1 MKKFIITIDTEG
13 DNLWEWQEGMQIFT
27 ENVKYLPRFQ
37 HLCEEYAFKP
47 VWLSNNE
54 MLNDAA
60 YIDFI
65 ADVEEC
71 KTGELGMHLHAW
83 NTPPDYD
90 LPIVQSGQPYLIEYP
105 KEIMEAKIAYMTDLI
120 KRRCGISP
128 VSHRAGRWAM
138 NQVYFDLLIKYGYKV
153 DCSYTPG
160 INWNTSLGRSKGS
173 MGSDYSSVSESAQI
187 IKGSDN
193 KSSILEVPM
202 TTRTRNVWVTQLG
215 RGLRGIASS
224 AYHLF
229 QGKQLW
235 LRPMKNNLN
244 DIKKL
249 ISLERD
255 SDYLMFMIHS
265 SELMPGGSPKFK
277 TKESIEELYDVVTEI
292 FEIVSKTHEG
302 CTLREYAE
310 RYVRTENKNG

>member
-13 DNLWEWQEGMQIFT
+13 DNLWEWQEGMPIFT

-37 HLCEEYAFKP
+37 HLCEEYGFKP

-65 ADVEEC
+65 ADVEER

-120 KRRCGISP
+120 KKRCGISP

-193 KSSILEVPM
+193 KGSLLEVPM
-202 TTRTRNVWVTQLG
+202 TTRTRNVWISQPG

-224 AYHLF
+224 AYHFLK
-229 QGKQLW
+229 GKQMW
-235 LRPMKNNLN
+235 FRPMNDNLN

-249 ISLERD
+249 ISLERE

-277 TKESIEELYDVVTEI
+277 TKESVEELYDVIKEI

-302 CTLREYAE
+302 FTLREYASSILIE
-310 RYVRTENKNG
+310 RKY

>member
-1 MKKFIITIDTEG
+1 
-13 DNLWEWQEGMQIFT
+13 
-27 ENVKYLPRFQ
+27 
-37 HLCEEYAFKP
+37 
-47 VWLSNNE
+47 
-54 MLNDAA
+54 
-60 YIDFI
+60 
-65 ADVEEC
+65 
-71 KTGELGMHLHAW
+71 
-83 NTPPDYD
+83 
-90 LPIVQSGQPYLIEYP
+90 
-105 KEIMEAKIAYMTDLI
+105 MTDLI

-138 NQVYFDLLIKYGYKV
+138 NQTYFDLLIKYGYKV

-160 INWNTSLGRSKGS
+160 INWNNSLGRSKGA
-173 MGSDYSSVSESAQI
+173 MGSDYSSVAESAQI

-193 KSSILEVPM
+193 KGSLLEVPM
-202 TTRTRNVWVTQLG
+202 TTRTRNVWISQPG

-224 AYHLF
+224 VYHFLK
-229 QGKQLW
+229 GKQMW
-235 LRPMKNNLN
+235 FRPMNDNLN

-265 SELMPGGSPKFK
+265 SELMPGGSPTFK
-277 TKESIEELYDVVTEI
+277 TKESVEELYDVITEI

-310 RYVRTENKNG
+310 IYKDGE

>member
-1 MKKFIITIDTEG
+1 MMKKFIITIDTEG
-13 DNLWEWQEGMQIFT
+13 DNLWEWQEGMPIFT

-37 HLCEEYAFKP
+37 HLCEEYGFKP

-65 ADVEEC
+65 ADLEER

-138 NQVYFDLLIKYGYKV
+138 NQTYFDLLIKYGYKV

-160 INWNTSLGRSKGS
+160 INWSSSLGRSDGAV
-173 MGSDYSSVSESAQI
+173 GSDYSSVSESAQI
-187 IKGSDN
+187 IKSSDGN
-193 KSSILEVPM
+193 GAILEVPM
-202 TTRTRNVWVTQLG
+202 TTRTRNVWVSQSG

-224 AYHLF
+224 AYHLIK
-229 QGKQLW
+229 GKQMW
-235 LRPMKNNLN
+235 FRPMNDNLN

-249 ISLERD
+249 IRLSYVYD
-255 SDYLMFMIHS
+255 SFI
-265 SELMPGGSPKFK
+265 
-277 TKESIEELYDVVTEI
+277 
-292 FEIVSKTHEG
+292 
-302 CTLREYAE
+302 RAYAW
-310 RYVRTENKNG
+310 RKS

>member
-1 MKKFIITIDTEG
+1 
-13 DNLWEWQEGMQIFT
+13 
-27 ENVKYLPRFQ
+27 
-37 HLCEEYAFKP
+37 
-47 VWLSNNE
+47 
-54 MLNDAA
+54 
-60 YIDFI
+60 
-65 ADVEEC
+65 
-71 KTGELGMHLHAW
+71 MHLHAW

-160 INWNTSLGRSKGS
+160 INWNTSLGRSKGA
-173 MGSDYSSVSESAQI
+173 MGSDYSSVAESAQI
-187 IKGSDN
+187 IKATDN

-255 SDYLMFMIHS
+255 SDYPMFMIHS
-265 SELMPGGSPKFK
+265 SELMPGGSPTFK
-277 TKESIEELYDVVTEI
+277 TKESVEELYDVITEI
-292 FEIVSKTHEG
+292 FELVSKTHEG

-310 RYVRTENKNG
+310 IYKDGE

>member
-13 DNLWEWQEGMQIFT
+13 DNLWEWQEGMQIFA

-54 MLNDAA
+54 MLNDAT

-65 ADVEEC
+65 ADVEER

-138 NQVYFDLLIKYGYKV
+138 NQIYFDLLIKYGYKV

-160 INWNTSLGRSKGS
+160 INWNNSLGRSKGA
-173 MGSDYSSVSESAQI
+173 MGSDYSSVAESAQI

-265 SELMPGGSPKFK
+265 SELMPGGSPTFK
-277 TKESIEELYDVVTEI
+277 TKESVEELYDDITEI
-292 FEIVSKTHEG
+292 FELVSKTHEG

-310 RYVRTENKNG
+310 IYKDGE

>member
-13 DNLWEWQEGMQIFT
+13 DNLWEWQEGMPIFT

-37 HLCEEYAFKP
+37 HLCEEYGFKP

-54 MLNDAA
+54 MLNDSA
-60 YIDFI
+60 YIEFI
-65 ADVEEC
+65 ADVEER
-71 KTGELGMHLHAW
+71 KAGELGMHLHAW

-120 KRRCGISP
+120 KSRCGISP

-138 NQVYFDLLIKYGYKV
+138 NQTYFDLLIKYGYKV

-160 INWNTSLGRSKGS
+160 INWNTSLGRSCGS
-173 MGSDYSSVSESAQI
+173 KGSDYSSVGESAQI
-187 IKGSDN
+187 IKGSEN
-193 KSSILEVPM
+193 NGSILEVPM
-202 TTRTRNVWVTQLG
+202 TTRTRNVWVSQPG

-224 AYHLF
+224 AYHMF
-229 QGKQLW
+229 KGKQMW
-235 LRPMKNNLN
+235 LRPMNDNVN

-265 SELMPGGSPKFK
+265 SELMPGGSPRFNS
-277 TKESIEELYDVVTEI
+277 KESIEELYRAITEI
-292 FEIVSKTHEG
+292 FKLVSKTHEG
-302 CTLREYAE
+302 CTLREYASSNLIE
-310 RYVRTENKNG
+310 RRY

>member
-13 DNLWEWQEGMQIFT
+13 DNLWEWQEGMPIFT
-27 ENVKYLPRFQ
+27 ENAKYLPRFQ
-37 HLCEEYAFKP
+37 HLCEKYGFKP

-65 ADVEEC
+65 TDVEER

-90 LPIVQSGQPYLIEYP
+90 LSIVQSGQPYLIEYP

-120 KRRCGISP
+120 KRRCGINP

-138 NQVYFDLLIKYGYKV
+138 NQAYFDLLIKYGYKV

-187 IKGSDN
+187 IKGLDN
-193 KSSILEVPM
+193 KGSLLEVPM
-202 TTRTRNVWVTQLG
+202 TTRTRNIWISQPG

-224 AYHLF
+224 AYHFLK
-229 QGKQLW
+229 GKQMW
-235 LRPMKNNLN
+235 FRPMNDNLN

-249 ISLERD
+249 ISLERE

-265 SELMPGGSPKFK
+265 SELMPGGSPTFK
-277 TKESIEELYDVVTEI
+277 TKESVEELYDVITEI
-292 FEIVSKTHEG
+292 FELVSKTHEG

-310 RYVRTENKNG
+310 IYKDGE

>member
-13 DNLWEWQEGMQIFT
+13 DNLWEWQEGMPIFT

-37 HLCEEYAFKP
+37 HLCEEYGFKP

-54 MLNDAA
+54 MLN
-60 YIDFI
+60 
-65 ADVEEC
+65 VEER
-71 KTGELGMHLHAW
+71 KTGELGMHVHAW

-193 KSSILEVPM
+193 KGSLLEVPM
-202 TTRTRNVWVTQLG
+202 TTRTRNVWISQPG
-215 RGLRGIASS
+215 RGLRGIGSS
-224 AYHLF
+224 AYHFLK
-229 QGKQLW
+229 GKQMW
-235 LRPMKNNLN
+235 FRPMNDNLN

-249 ISLERD
+249 ISLERE

-277 TKESIEELYDVVTEI
+277 TKESVEELYDVIKEI

-302 CTLREYAE
+302 FTLREYASSILIE
-310 RYVRTENKNG
+310 RKY

>member
-13 DNLWEWQEGMQIFT
+13 DNLWEWQEGMPIFT

-37 HLCEEYAFKP
+37 HLCEEYSFKP

-65 ADVEEC
+65 ADVEER

-120 KRRCGISP
+120 KSRCDISP

-138 NQVYFDLLIKYGYKV
+138 NQTYFDLLIKYGYKV
-153 DCSYTPG
+153 DCSYTPS
-160 INWNTSLGRSKGS
+160 INWNTSLGRSSGS
-173 MGSDYSSVSESAQI
+173 KGSDYSSVSESVQI
-187 IKGSDN
+187 IKGSEN
-193 KSSILEVPM
+193 NSSILEVPM
-202 TTRTRNVWVTQLG
+202 TTRTRNVWVSQPG

-224 AYHLF
+224 AYHFLK
-229 QGKQLW
+229 GKQMW
-235 LRPMKNNLN
+235 FRPMNDNLN

-277 TKESIEELYDVVTEI
+277 TKESVEELYDVITEI

-302 CTLREYAE
+302 CTLREYASSILIE
-310 RYVRTENKNG
+310 RRY

>member
-13 DNLWEWQEGMQIFT
+13 DNLWEWQEGMPIFT

-37 HLCEEYAFKP
+37 HLCEEYGFKP

-54 MLNDAA
+54 MINDSA
-60 YIDFI
+60 YIEFI
-65 ADVEEC
+65 AEVEER
-71 KTGELGMHLHAW
+71 KAGELGMHLHAW

-105 KEIMEAKIAYMTDLI
+105 KEIMEEKIAYMTDLI
-120 KRRCGISP
+120 KSRCGICP

-138 NQVYFDLLIKYGYKV
+138 NQTYFDLLIKYGYKV

-160 INWNTSLGRSKGS
+160 INWSSSLGRSCGS
-173 MGSDYSSVSESAQI
+173 KGSDYSSVGESVQI
-187 IKGSDN
+187 IKGSEN
-193 KSSILEVPM
+193 NGSILEVPM
-202 TTRTRNVWVTQLG
+202 TTRTRNVWVSQPG

-224 AYHLF
+224 AYHMF
-229 QGKQLW
+229 KGKQMW
-235 LRPMKNNLN
+235 LRPMNDNFN

-249 ISLERD
+249 ISMEQEAE
-255 SDYLMFMIHS
+255 YLMFMIHS
-265 SELMPGGSPKFK
+265 SEFMPGGSPKFK
-277 TKESIEELYDVVTEI
+277 TKESIEELYRVITEI
-292 FEIVSKTHEG
+292 FDIVSKTHEG

-310 RYVRTENKNG
+310 RYVRTENKNV

>member
-13 DNLWEWQEGMQIFT
+13 DNLWEWQEGMPIFT

-37 HLCEEYAFKP
+37 HLCEEYGFKP

-65 ADVEEC
+65 ADVEER

-120 KRRCGISP
+120 KKHCGISP

-193 KSSILEVPM
+193 KGSLLEVPM
-202 TTRTRNVWVTQLG
+202 TTRTRNVWISQPG

-224 AYHLF
+224 AYHFLK
-229 QGKQLW
+229 GKQMW
-235 LRPMKNNLN
+235 FRPMNDNLN

-249 ISLERD
+249 ISLERE

-277 TKESIEELYDVVTEI
+277 TKESVEELYDVIKEI

-302 CTLREYAE
+302 FTLREYASSILIE
-310 RYVRTENKNG
+310 RKY

>member
-13 DNLWEWQEGMQIFT
+13 DNLWDWQEGMPIFT

-37 HLCEEYAFKP
+37 HLCEGYGFKP

-54 MLNDAA
+54 MLNDTA

-65 ADVEEC
+65 AAVEER

-83 NTPPDYD
+83 NTTPDYD

-120 KRRCGISP
+120 KSRCGISP

-138 NQVYFDLLIKYGYKV
+138 NQTYFDLLIKYGYKV
-153 DCSYTPG
+153 DCSYTPS
-160 INWNTSLGRSKGS
+160 INWNTSLGRSSGS
-173 MGSDYSSVSESAQI
+173 KGSDYSSVSESVQI
-187 IKGSDN
+187 IKGSEN
-193 KSSILEVPM
+193 NGSILEVPM
-202 TTRTRNVWVTQLG
+202 TTRTRNVWVSQPG

-224 AYHLF
+224 AYHMLK
-229 QGKQLW
+229 GKQMW
-235 LRPMKNNLN
+235 LRPMNDNLN

-277 TKESIEELYDVVTEI
+277 TKESVEELYDVITEI

-302 CTLREYAE
+302 CTLREYASSILIE
-310 RYVRTENKNG
+310 RRY